1 MTILARCLAAL
12 TVTAALLNFTAANAE
27 DYPSSTVK
35 ILVGFAPGGGTDRVA
50 RLIAPK
56 LSEKWG
62 KPVVVENREGADGTI
77 AADIVAKAKS
87 DGLTL
92 LMTTINQSVTPSL
105 RNLTFDPIKDF
116 AYITVMTATP
126 EVMLINPNAEAKTLA
141 DFIRLAK
148 EKPGQINFGTTGNGG
163 PPFIE
168 MLRFMR
174 EADVKLTPV
183 PYKGTGEAT
192 AALLGNEIQ
201 VMFQNSLAASSS
213 LSNGAL
219 RGLAITGAQRSAAL
233 PDMPT
238 FGEAANIKALDEL
251 VNWYGLATTGGTPDS
266 VVSKIYKDVSD
277 VMHMPDVNKQLTN
290 GGTILVLSTP
300 EETKRRIEQEIIDFG
315 SLLKEYKVKK

>member
-1 MTILARCLAAL
+1 MSILARCVAAL
-12 TVTAALLNFTAANAE
+12 TVTAALVHFTAAKAQ
-27 DYPSSTVK
+27 DYPSNTVK
-35 ILVGFAPGGGTDRVA
+35 VLVGFAPGGGTDRVA

-62 KPVVVENREGADGTI
+62 RPVIVENREGADGTI
-77 AADIVAKAKS
+77 AADIVAKSKP
-87 DGLTL
+87 DGLVL
-92 LMTTINQSVTPSL
+92 LMTTINQTVTPSL

-126 EVMLINPNAEAKTLA
+126 EVLLINPNAEAKTLA
-141 DFIRLAK
+141 EFITLAK
-148 EKPGQINFGTTGNGG
+148 ANPGQINFGTTGNGG

-174 EADVKLTPV
+174 EAGIQLTPV

-213 LSNGAL
+213 LGSGAL

-238 FGEAANIKALDEL
+238 FGEAAKIEALDEL
-251 VNWYGLATTGGTPDS
+251 VNWYGLATTGGTPAD

-277 VMHMPDVNKQLTN
+277 VMHTSDVTKQLTN

-300 EETKRRIEQEIIDFG
+300 EETKTRIEQEIIDFG
-315 SLLKEYKVKK
+315 ALLKEYNVNK